1 MQFQLNAQHITSV
14 ESDKWNLKFIWKNR
28 SPNILIVK
36 VLLKKKDRVGG
47 LPLLDIE
54 TCRIKI
60 NNAGK

>member
-1 MQFQLNAQHITSV
+1 MQFQLNAQQITSV
-14 ESDKWNLKFIWKNR
+14 ESDKRNLKCIWKNR

-60 NNAGK
+60 NNASK